1 MTQKEMTEIFGV
13 MLLAYPNAETFKGGI
28 QKLAP
33 TINLWCTCLT
43 DVDFWTAE
51 QAVIKLCREC
61 KFPPT
66 IAEFKEKADAVTS
79 EVRQQIDADWNLFL
93 RQPIRF
99 GNATP
104 QEVYDKAPAK
114 IKAIVDD
121 MGGPDKLLITE
132 IHTMGDGSEKTF
144 EMFNF
149 DGFRAAYERS
159 LRGKD
164 VLPGG
169 SRSAISVGEFIQIR
183 GIAV

>member
-13 MLLAYPNAETFKGGI
+13 LLLAYPNAEVFKGGI

-33 TINLWCTCLT
+33 TINLWCTCLA
-43 DVDFWTAE
+43 DVDFWTAQ

-66 IAEFKEKADAVTS
+66 IAEFKEKADAVTA
-79 EVRQQIDADWNLFL
+79 EVKQQIDSDWNLFL

-104 QEVYDKAPAK
+104 QEVYDKAPEK

-132 IHTMGDGSEKTF
+132 IHTMGDGSEKKF
-144 EMFNF
+144 EMFN
-149 DGFRAAYERS
+149 
-159 LRGKD
+159 
-164 VLPGG
+164 G
-169 SRSAISVGEFIQIR
+169 SRPR
-183 GIAV
+183 GCWREAR